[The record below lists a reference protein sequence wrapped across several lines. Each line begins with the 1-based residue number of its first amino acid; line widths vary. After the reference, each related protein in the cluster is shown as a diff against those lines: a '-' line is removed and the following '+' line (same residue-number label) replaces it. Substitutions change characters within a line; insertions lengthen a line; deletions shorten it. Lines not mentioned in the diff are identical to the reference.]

1 MRTSC
6 LNLIMKMGLMAA
18 LSILQFTVIVGE
30 SRLNCPTPSIK
41 VAEGDDVT
49 LPCHL
54 DPSIDVSAYIADWSR
69 VDNGE
74 VVYSYRNKRHN
85 HDAQMKRYRGR
96 TTFNLD
102 GPSRGDLTLQISS
115 AQLDDSGPYR
125 CFVPELGIS
134 CDVNVSV
141 VPKDQQNRTKRGGDI
156 TTTRPPVEDVTKS
169 DHHVGENMKT
179 TTVLAIVLSVVA
191 ALVFTVVVV
200 VLVKRETIRKWMRS
214 LRRRRKQKE
223 KANGSELKDLGSP
236 SKEDDKD
243 PDGPTANGLISNEH

>member
-1 MRTSC
+1 MNFILVAC
-6 LNLIMKMGLMAA
+6 LCLLPCVA
-18 LSILQFTVIVGE
+18 GE

-54 DPSIDVSAYIADWSR
+54 DPSIDVSAHTVDWSR
-69 VDNGE
+69 VDNDE
-74 VVYSYRNKRHN
+74 VAYSYRNKRHN
-85 HDAQMKRYRGR
+85 HDAQTRRYRGR

-102 GPSRGDLTLQISS
+102 GPSRGDLTVQISS
-115 AQLDDSGPYR
+115 AQLDDSGPYK

-141 VPKDQQNRTKRGGDI
+141 VPKDQQNRTKRDGDI
-156 TTTRPPVEDVTKS
+156 TTSRPPVEDVTKS

-179 TTVLAIVLSVVA
+179 TTVAILLSVVVA
-191 ALVFTVVVV
+191 ALVFTIVVG
-200 VLVKRETIRKWMRS
+200 VLVKRGTIRKWMKS

-223 KANGSELKDLGSP
+223 KANGSELKHLGSP

-243 PDGPTANGLISNEH
+243 LDGPTANGLISNEH